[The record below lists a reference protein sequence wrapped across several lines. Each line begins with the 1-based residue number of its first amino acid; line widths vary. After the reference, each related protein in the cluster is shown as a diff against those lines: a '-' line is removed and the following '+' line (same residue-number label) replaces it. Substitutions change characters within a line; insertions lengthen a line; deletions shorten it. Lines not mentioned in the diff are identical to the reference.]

1 MKSALLILCSF
12 IGLLASFEH
21 RSEKPFSFI
30 IEQDSLQKNK
40 NHKPKLIDKTKLTD
54 SIAKFYTHLILEID
68 KDSVLGKF
76 KVYKTQVVVSYYADK
91 FNGRRTASGQVY
103 DNKKLTAAHK
113 TLPFGTRLR
122 VTNLSNNKSVE
133 VVVNDRGPFSKN
145 KELDISK
152 AAFIEIAESIRS
164 GVIRAN
170 IDIIE

>member
-1 MKSALLILCSF
+1 MKSTLLILCSF

-21 RSEKPFSFI
+21 RSEKPFSYI
-30 IEQDSLQKNK
+30 TEQDSLQRNK
-40 NHKPKLIDKTKLTD
+40 DHKPKLIDNTKLTD
-54 SIAKFYTHLILEID
+54 SIAKFYTHLILEVD
-68 KDSVLGKF
+68 QDSLSGKL
-76 KVYKTQVVVSYYADK
+76 KAYKSQAVVSYYADK

-122 VTNLSNNKSVE
+122 VTNLLNNKSVE

-152 AAFIEIAESIRS
+152 AAFIEVAESIRS
-164 GVIRAN
+164 GVIRAS
-170 IDIIE
+170 IEIVE

>member
-1 MKSALLILCSF
+1 MKSTLLILCGF
-12 IGLLASFEH
+12 IGLLASFGH
-21 RSEKPFSFI
+21 SSEKPFSFI
-30 IEQDSLQKNK
+30 IEQDSLQRNK
-40 NHKPKLIDKTKLTD
+40 NLTTKLVDKPKQKD
-54 SIAKFYTHLILEID
+54 STAKVLTHLILEANQ
-68 KDSVLGKF
+68 DSVSAKLKA
-76 KVYKTQVVVSYYADK
+76 YKTQIVVSYYADK

-103 DNKKLTAAHK
+103 DNKEFTAAHK